1 MTGMKRHVV
10 AVAWAVLLGVAPA
23 AAQQPSAAEPAP
35 RSEPRVERTI
45 IEDDGAR
52 IEELRVRGQ
61 LQQVVVTPKGG
72 AKRYQILT
80 EDGGRPVRD
89 GAGPARAGQRVWN
102 VLSF

>member
-1 MTGMKRHVV
+1 MPDMTPQLVV
-10 AVAWAVLLGVAPA
+10 LAWAVLSGVGPV
-23 AAQQPSAAEPAP
+23 AAQQPSASERAP
-35 RSEPRVERTI
+35 TAEPRVERTV

-72 AKRYQILT
+72 AKRYEILT
-80 EDGGRPVRD
+80 DDGGRPVHD
-89 GAGPARAGQRVWN
+89 GAGPARSGQRVWR